1 MAGNLL
7 PAHVLKRSCTDSV
20 IMFAKFKKKSPPKTP
35 QQERQEKL
43 AEIGSQLSQIRTEKG
58 ISLKLIETKTQIP
71 VRLLQAIETGDL
83 NSLPEP
89 VYIRGLIKQF
99 ADALGLDGTEIAHTF
114 PIDLK
119 LGRRNSRFRL
129 RLPSWQFQL
138 RPFHLYFLYILLVVL
153 SVRGISNVLRQ
164 SAPEIAIAPQPVAQ
178 PSPTAKTT
186 PKATKPASAPKKP
199 QTKPVVV
206 ELKIN
211 ELSWLEIRADEKRVF
226 QGNLPKGTQRTW
238 TANQQ
243 ITIRAGNAG
252 GVLVKFN
259 DEQPKL
265 LGQLGQVQTVTY
277 QAKPTQANR

>member
-1 MAGNLL
+1 
-7 PAHVLKRSCTDSV
+7 
-20 IMFAKFKKKSPPKTP
+20 MFAKFKKKSPPKTP

-43 AEIGSQLSQIRTEKG
+43 AEIGSQLAQIRTEKG

-71 VRLLQAIETGDL
+71 VRLLHAIETGNL

-99 ADALGLDGTEIAHTF
+99 ADALGLDGTEIANTF

-119 LGRRNSRFRL
+119 LERRNSRFRL

-138 RPFHLYFLYILLVVL
+138 RPFHLYLLYILLVVL
-153 SVRGISNVLRQ
+153 SVRGIANVLRQ

-178 PSPTAKTT
+178 PSPTAKNT
-186 PKATKPASAPKKP
+186 PKATKTAPAPKQP

-206 ELKIN
+206 DLKIN
-211 ELSWLEIRADEKRVF
+211 ELSWLEIRADGKRVF

-243 ITIRAGNAG
+243 IIVRAGNAG

-259 DEQPKL
+259 DEPPKL

-277 QAKPTQANR
+277 QAKPAPASR